1 MVNIQHSILLPAV
14 VLATWTSIW
23 HWGRSLVGFFL
34 TLIFG
39 IPMRRDAQWLSNRSI
54 ALDSLKDGVWLN
66 PYRDG
71 LLNVPVIFYVLSIAF
86 AITRRSDSL
95 YFILAWG
102 YVTLG
107 ILFSL
112 SSALSIGAVNRQLLF
127 FISIVVL
134 QILSVRFILVEFVC

>member
-1 MVNIQHSILLPAV
+1 MNIQHSILLPAV

-23 HWGRSLVGFFL
+23 HWGRSLIGFLL

-39 IPMRRDAQWLSNRSI
+39 IPMRKDAQWASNRTI

-71 LLNVPVIFYVLSIAF
+71 LLNVSVTFYVLSMAF
-86 AITRRSDSL
+86 AITGRVDSL

-102 YVTLG
+102 YVILG
-107 ILFSL
+107 IVFSL
-112 SSALSIGAVNRQLLF
+112 SSALAIGAINRQFLF
-127 FISIVVL
+127 FVSIAFL